1 MYKSILVTLD
11 GTPGAESALPTAV
24 RIARASGAKIHLLS
38 VEMPVAPTL
47 PPVNTPT
54 MPPLM
59 PAEQGRKLADYLRG
73 IAERV
78 SQQGVETV
86 VTGVGEPTAMR
97 FDWIGGA
104 VAHRATT
111 MGIDLIVMTTH
122 ARAPVPRLFLGS
134 VSKDVVSRSATP
146 VLTVKPHH
154 DEELDLASG
163 KDFEEILIA
172 LDGSTFSQEI
182 VDEAVR
188 LGSVFGA
195 RFTLFTAL
203 SPPHL
208 YRVAVSPDVLPLDE
222 MNVAEMTE
230 AAQKDI
236 EQVAD
241 PLRARGLNVATMVI
255 MDANAGEAILRAAAT
270 TNADLIA
277 LTTQSRSALG
287 TLLMGSVANHVVR
300 AADVPV
306 LLYRPK
312 QTDSKDEKGRG
323 S

>member
-1 MYKSILVTLD
+1 MYKSILVPLD
-11 GTPGAESALPTAV
+11 GTPGAESALPTAI
-24 RIARASGAKIHLLS
+24 RIARASGASIHLIS
-38 VEMPVAPTL
+38 VEMPGVPTL

-54 MPPLM
+54 VPPIL
-59 PAEQGRKLADYLRG
+59 PTSRGTELAEYLRDM
-73 IAERV
+73 AQRV
-78 SQQGVETV
+78 SEQGVEAV
-86 VTGVGEPTAMR
+86 VVGVVEPTAML
-97 FDWIGGA
+97 FDSIGGEI
-104 VAHRATT
+104 AHRATT

-134 VSKDVVSRSATP
+134 VSKDVVSRSRTP

-154 DEELDLASG
+154 DEKLDLASG
-163 KDFEEILIA
+163 KDFKEILIA
-172 LDGSTFSQEI
+172 LDGTTFSQEI

-208 YRVAVSPDVLPLDE
+208 YRVAVSPELLPLDE
-222 MNVAEMTE
+222 TSVAEMTE
-230 AAQKDI
+230 AAQRDMD
-236 EQVAD
+236 QVAD
-241 PLRARGLNVATMVI
+241 SLRARGLNVATLVV

-287 TLLMGSVANHVVR
+287 TLLLGSVANHVVR

-312 QTDSKDEKGRG
+312 QSEVKDEKGRK